1 MVKIETLKES
11 EYQEILGVRK
21 ATYEKMLEELERVHE
36 EESRKAGRPNYKL
49 TVSDKL
55 VIMLKYLR
63 EYNSMKSIAV
73 DYNVSKNAV
82 WKSIRWS
89 ENILI
94 KEKFLHIDGK
104 KVLINPE
111 SAIEAVLIDV
121 MESEI
126 ERPQKGRKNNY
137 SGKKNGTR

>member
-1 MVKIETLKES
+1 MVNIETLKES

-21 ATYEKMLEELERVHE
+21 PTYERMLEELERVHQ
-36 EESRKAGRPNYKL
+36 EESQKPGRPNYKL

-55 VIMLKYLR
+55 NITLKYLR

-73 DYNVSKNAV
+73 DYKVSKNAV
-82 WKSIRWS
+82 WKSIRRT

-94 KEKFLHIDGK
+94 KAKFLHIDGK
-104 KVLINPE
+104 KVLLNPE
-111 SAIEAVLIDV
+111 SEIKAVLIDV

-126 ERPQKGRKNNY
+126 ERPKRGQKNNY
-137 SGKKNGTR
+137 SGKKNDTP